1 MTMPVARSG
10 GIGAGV
16 QLLSLV
22 LLLSG
27 FWWLAASETQ
37 RVWEPNDSVRLTVED
52 RYFRVPRSE
61 VSGIRADSE
70 LWFRAQGS
78 MGRAMLQQRMSAHL
92 DRLFLRVENRIPS
105 FLDWYYS
112 LGGEYSRLG
121 MSALN
126 IIGLDDRNY
135 VQEQASERLFEAV
148 GWEQSL
154 ARLDHSLTRGLVRHD
169 RRTRE
174 GWMARVVSQLSE
186 HEVPAPIQSGSRTSH
201 RLEDT
206 VSLDGLNRRLEADS
220 LMTLN
225 DRAFLSA
232 GGGTLAGFA
241 IWRGAFRGAAAV
253 GGRRAAAKG
262 AGRLITR
269 AGSGAA
275 GGAVA
280 CAPGG
285 PVALGCAL
293 VAGTA
298 AMLTI
303 DWALL
308 SIEEAVSRDAMEAR
322 LKEGLAGFREN
333 LERDL
338 ERRIEARFEQ
348 LQQARKARIRGVFL
362 PMERVRQAAT
372 DVAAN

>member
-1 MTMPVARSG
+1 MRSTPNG
-10 GIGAGV
+10 LFATGV
-16 QLLSLV
+16 KLV
-22 LLLSG
+22 VLASLLSG
-27 FWWLAASETQ
+27 FWWLAGAETQ
-37 RVWEPNDSVRLTVED
+37 RIWDPRDQVRLTLED

-61 VSGIRADSE
+61 LGGLRADSE
-70 LWFRAQGS
+70 FWFRAQAS
-78 MGRAMLQQRMSAHL
+78 MGQGVLRERMSEHL

-154 ARLDHSLTRGLVRHD
+154 ARLDRDLTRGLVRHD
-169 RRTRE
+169 RRSRE
-174 GWMARVVSQLSE
+174 GWMARLVSQLSE
-186 HEVPAPIQSGSRTSH
+186 HEVPAPIKPESRSSH
-201 RLEDT
+201 RIEDT
-206 VSLDGLNRRLEADS
+206 VSLDGLNRSLEADS
-220 LMTLN
+220 LMSLN

-241 IWRGAFRGAAAV
+241 VWRGAFRGAAAV

-262 AGRLITR
+262 AGRVITR

-275 GGAVA
+275 GGAMI
-280 CAPGG
+280 CAPSG

-308 SIEEAVSRDAMEAR
+308 SVEEAVSRDAMEAR

-338 ERRIEARFEQ
+338 GNRIETRVEH
-348 LQQARKARIRGVFL
+348 LQQARQERIRGVFL
-362 PMERVRQAAT
+362 PMEGIKQAAT
-372 DVAAN
+372 GVAAN

>member
-1 MTMPVARSG
+1 MRPAPEGFVP
-10 GIGAGV
+10 AGV
-16 QLLSLV
+16 KLGVLV
-22 LLLSG
+22 CLLSG
-27 FWWLAASETQ
+27 FWWLAGVETQ
-37 RVWEPNDSVRLTVED
+37 RVWDPRDQVRLTLDE

-61 VSGIRADSE
+61 VGEVRADSE
-70 LWFRAQGS
+70 LWFREQGA
-78 MGRAMLQQRMSAHL
+78 MGQGVLRERMDAHL
-92 DRLFLRVENRIPS
+92 DRLFLRVENRIPA

-126 IIGLDDRNY
+126 VVGLNESDY

-154 ARLDHSLTRGLVRHD
+154 ARLDRDLTRGLVRHD
-169 RRTRE
+169 ERTRE
-174 GWMARVVSQLSE
+174 GWMARLVGQLSE
-186 HEVPAPIQSGSRTSH
+186 HEVPAPIQSGSRGTH
-201 RLEDT
+201 RIEDT
-206 VSLDGLNRRLEADS
+206 VSLDGLNRSLEADS
-220 LMTLN
+220 LMSLK

-232 GGGTLAGFA
+232 GGGTIAGFA
-241 IWRGAFRGAAAV
+241 VWRGAFRGAAAV

-275 GGAVA
+275 GGAVV
-280 CAPGG
+280 CSPGG

-338 ERRIEARFEQ
+338 GSRIETRFET
-348 LQQARKARIRGVFL
+348 LQHARQTRIRGVFL
-362 PMERVRQAAT
+362 PMERVGQAAT
-372 DVAAN
+372 GVAAN

>member
-1 MTMPVARSG
+1 MRMPGNHGVSSG
-10 GIGAGV
+10 IR
-16 QLLSLV
+16 LV
-22 LLLSG
+22 LLACVLSG
-27 FWWLAASETQ
+27 FWWLAGAETQ
-37 RVWEPNDSVRLTVED
+37 RAWEPRDQVRLTLGE

-61 VSGIRADSE
+61 LGDMRADSE
-70 LWFRAQGS
+70 FWFREQGS
-78 MGRAMLQQRMSAHL
+78 VGRAVLDERMGRHL
-92 DRLFLRVENRIPS
+92 DRLFLRVEDRIPA

-121 MSALN
+121 MSALKAM
-126 IIGLDDRNY
+126 GLADRDY
-135 VQEQASERLFEAV
+135 VREQASERLFEAV

-154 ARLDHSLTRGLVRHD
+154 ARLDRDLTRGLVRHD

-174 GWMARVVSQLSE
+174 GWMVRMVSQLSE
-186 HEVPAPIQSGSRTSH
+186 HEVPPPIESESPRSY
-201 RLEDT
+201 RVADT
-206 VSLDGLNRRLEADS
+206 VSLDGLNRSLEADS
-220 LMTLN
+220 LMSLD
-225 DRAFLSA
+225 DRALLSA

-241 IWRGAFRGAAAV
+241 VWRGAFRGAAAV

-262 AGRLITR
+262 AGRVISR

-275 GGAVA
+275 GGAVV

-308 SIEEAVSRDAMEAR
+308 SIEEAVSREAMEAR
-322 LKEGLAGFREN
+322 LEDGLDGFREN

-338 ERRIEARFEQ
+338 EGRIGNRFEA
-348 LQQARKARIRGVFL
+348 LQQARQDRIRGVFL
-362 PMERVRQAAT
+362 PLERVGQAAT
-372 DVAAN
+372 GVAAN

>member
-1 MTMPVARSG
+1 MRRNRNGLFAT
-10 GIGAGV
+10 GV
-16 QLLSLV
+16 KLV
-22 LLLSG
+22 VLASLLSG
-27 FWWLAASETQ
+27 FWWLAEAETQ
-37 RVWEPNDSVRLTVED
+37 RIWAPRDQVRLILDD

-61 VSGIRADSE
+61 LGGLRADSE
-70 LWFRAQGS
+70 LWFREQGS
-78 MGRAMLQQRMSAHL
+78 MDQGVLREGMSEHL
-92 DRLFLRVENRIPS
+92 DKLFLRVENRIPS

-126 IIGLDDRNY
+126 VIGLDDRNY

-154 ARLDHSLTRGLVRHD
+154 ARLDRDLTRGLKRHD
-169 RRTRE
+169 NRTRE
-174 GWMARVVSQLSE
+174 GWMARIVRQLSE
-186 HEVPAPIQSGSRTSH
+186 HEVPAPIQSESRAAH
-201 RLEDT
+201 RIEDT
-206 VSLDGLNRRLEADS
+206 VSLDGLNRSLEADS
-220 LMTLN
+220 LMRLK
-225 DRAFLSA
+225 DRVFLSA

-241 IWRGAFRGAAAV
+241 VWRGAFRGAAAV

-262 AGRLITR
+262 AGRVITR

-275 GGAVA
+275 GGAMI

-308 SIEEAVSRDAMEAR
+308 SIEEAVSRDDMEAR
-322 LKEGLAGFREN
+322 LKEGLAGFRE
-333 LERDL
+333 DL
-338 ERRIEARFEQ
+338 EQDLGNRIKARFDN
-348 LQQARKARIRGVFL
+348 LQQVRNDRIRGVFVPL
-362 PMERVRQAAT
+362 ERVGQAAT
-372 DVAAN
+372 GVAAN